1 MQQIDH
7 METTRQQKV
16 GKLLQREMG
25 EIFQREGQ
33 SVGRGM
39 LLTVTLVRVSP
50 DLGLARV
57 YLSVFPSTNAEAV
70 LKEVKQRTSIYRNEL
85 GKKIR
90 HQVRVIPELNF
101 YLDDSLDYIDKID
114 DLLKE

>member
-1 MQQIDH
+1 MQQIEN

-33 SVGRGM
+33 SVGRGL
-39 LLTVTLVRVSP
+39 LLTVSTVRVSP

-57 YLSVFPSTNAEAV
+57 YLSIFPSTNAEAV
-70 LKEVKQRTSIYRNEL
+70 LKEVKQRTSHYRNEL
-85 GKKIR
+85 AKKIR

-114 DLLKE
+114 NLLKE

>member
-1 MQQIDH
+1 

-33 SVGRGM
+33 SAGM
-39 LLTVTLVRVSP
+39 GLLLTVTVVRVSP
-50 DLGLARV
+50 DLGLAKV
-57 YLSVFPSTNAEAV
+57 YLSVFPSKNAEAV
-70 LKEVKQRTSIYRNEL
+70 LKEIKTKTSYYRREL
-85 GKKIR
+85 GRKIR

-101 YLDDSLDYIDKID
+101 YLDDSLDYIDNID
-114 DLLKE
+114 NLLKE